1 MNNQLKF
8 RLQENHS
15 FSLVDP
21 NETAKPIIK
30 RKNKKRLVIGT
41 IFFAVAGIVILFL
54 IDGGI
59 GIISASVV
67 EAMKW
72 THKRV
77 ISIPSYVD
85 IPSLITKQ

>member
-1 MNNQLKF
+1 MSNQLKF
-8 RLQENHS
+8 RLRENNS
-15 FSLVDP
+15 FALVDP
-21 NETAKPIIK
+21 NEITKPTIK
-30 RKNKKRLVIGT
+30 RKNRKKLVIGT
-41 IFFAVAGIVILFL
+41 MVFVAAGLVILFL

-77 ISIPSYVD
+77 ATIPAYVD
-85 IPSLITKQ
+85 IPSLFTQQ